1 MPQGFPEINIFG
13 GSDPAAAQRK
23 ADAGIKSLAA
33 DGAKTAEAV
42 NAKYFSFRDGQAIN
56 KTSESATT
64 QIGADGAATQV
75 NESTGLNKSS
85 DSAPLSRLAIPGAKD
100 GSPDR
105 VYQAKYNDKG
115 EITQMISPTGTK
127 FDRVSPANDKGFAY
141 WKASGSDGKTMKY
154 GSNSESFVGKLSLDK
169 DGAHIMIGHDKR
181 NPRNDTQWAGSLVEM
196 SATGVESRTSLVP
209 SKDGKSTSFETQVT
223 KKDGTTITS
232 RSSFDKEGQLKVDA
246 DVQVQDKMKDSKY
259 TVKNGEIIQRN
270 ENLISAERLK
280 NVARTLDSNE
290 KLNNLRNARIT
301 THGDSLHVELNNKQS
316 THQNSTKPGTWINGT
331 LQEGSTMS
339 ANMKFDARYQ
349 NNKIELN
356 NIQGITGHGAKTG
369 PFGRRLFHGDA
380 GVAKI
385 QVAEGQM
392 SALTNRGWSTTPK
405 HLMTDQAKQTV
416 EKESIDQAGA
426 MIKMVTENSKNV
438 AVDKTSKRSLDFAVQ
453 PSDKAKK
460 EMDADGLVK
469 LENNV
474 KGKFSYDESG
484 FKFSNLQGVKALG
497 QNVNEIKATPGK
509 NGKIDYVASFT
520 NPADG
525 KVGKHTISEDQ
536 VRMMLKTMQKR

>member
-1 MPQGFPEINIFG
+1 MG
-13 GSDPAAAQRK
+13 
-23 ADAGIKSLAA
+23 
-33 DGAKTAEAV
+33 
-42 NAKYFSFRDGQAIN
+42 
-56 KTSESATT
+56 
-64 QIGADGAATQV
+64 
-75 NESTGLNKSS
+75 
-85 DSAPLSRLAIPGAKD
+85 
-100 GSPDR
+100 
-105 VYQAKYNDKG
+105 
-115 EITQMISPTGTK
+115 
-127 FDRVSPANDKGFAY
+127 
-141 WKASGSDGKTMKY
+141 
-154 GSNSESFVGKLSLDK
+154 
-169 DGAHIMIGHDKR
+169 
-181 NPRNDTQWAGSLVEM
+181 
-196 SATGVESRTSLVP
+196 
-209 SKDGKSTSFETQVT
+209 
-223 KKDGTTITS
+223 
-232 RSSFDKEGQLKVDA
+232 
-246 DVQVQDKMKDSKY
+246 
-259 TVKNGEIIQRN
+259 
-270 ENLISAERLK
+270 
-280 NVARTLDSNE
+280 
-290 KLNNLRNARIT
+290 
-301 THGDSLHVELNNKQS
+301 
-316 THQNSTKPGTWINGT
+316 
-331 LQEGSTMS
+331 
-339 ANMKFDARYQ
+339 ANMKFDARFQ

-369 PFGRRLFHGDA
+369 PFGKFLFQGSLP
-380 GVAKI
+380 VKNL

-453 PSDKAKK
+453 PSEKAKK

-497 QNVNEIKATPGK
+497 QNVNEIKASPGK